1 MSESLNELAALRSI
15 PYDVV
20 TDVLQKHRDTL
31 FKMVESNLAAGM
43 VSGLTDQIRM
53 DQIDQLDVA
62 IANRKQE
69 LKQTADTVRLD
80 WLNNNVFSRENLDFQ
95 GKLCKEYWMWVF
107 FAPIG
112 VQGDVRTMLDRA
124 RGVKNV

>member
-1 MSESLNELAALRSI
+1 MNLKQIALDAGASQQLVFTEEQLAEYTKQVGMQLAL
-15 PYDVV
+15 
-20 TDVLQKHRDTL
+20 
-31 FKMVESNLAAGM
+31 
-43 VSGLTDQIRM
+43 
-53 DQIDQLDVA
+53 
-62 IANRKQE
+62 ANRKQE
-69 LKQTADTVRLD
+69 LKQTADTARLD